1 MYLRRLEMRGFKTF
15 ADKTEMSFGP
25 GITAIVGPN
34 GVGKSNVTDAILW
47 ALGEQSARTLR
58 TETLQDVVFAGSE
71 RRRPLNMAEVSVVL
85 DNSDH
90 ALHTDFSEVVIT
102 RRVFRDGNSEYLINN
117 APCRL
122 KDIRE
127 LLLDTGVGP
136 RAYSVVGQG
145 EIDAILSI
153 RSEDR
158 RELLEEV
165 AGVRKYRVRRSE
177 AERKLEATEI
187 NLTRVSDIVHELR
200 SQREPLEEM
209 AQAARIYKHLDE
221 KLRQVELYLLGAD
234 YRRQAEKRGQLAN
247 EVAIAQADLQ
257 ATRNRLSEVD
267 AEHQKLAAA
276 IVQLETELE
285 KVRLEALRLQREA
298 AEERE
303 RRAVNQERLRTLQSR
318 QELLATELQQMAAR
332 EASQVQ
338 QLEALQQE
346 QQALAARLDSEQ
358 TVLREQQQAYEARL
372 RAVREHQQRA
382 SELEEQRVKSL
393 QSVARLE
400 NEAAALA
407 SLEAD
412 LTERIGRLRSQQE
425 QLTARQQSIEAAL
438 EAGQAALDELR
449 GTVEATTRQVAAHE
463 ADVTKIQAVIHEQN
477 AKRNLL
483 SEAISRLES
492 RRTVLAELRD
502 SYEGYSEGTRN
513 LMAAAAEGKLQGLR
527 GVLGEM
533 LEVPERFETAI
544 EAALGDKLQWVL
556 ANSSDDALRAI
567 EYLREHG
574 LGRAALFPLTSLVRS
589 SAETPN
595 LSGTRGGCL
604 GVAGKLIGVSRPLAP
619 ALEPILNRII
629 ICEDLASALEVYKRF
644 GARFVVVT
652 LAGEVIEPQGV
663 LRGGVLEGGA
673 SQGFS
678 RQRELDALEHRIEEL
693 RTWLGRM
700 FRIDEQLEELLAQAR
715 AEHGSANAA
724 LTTLRDDLVQREAEL
739 RHQQDQG
746 RAAAEASAEIDG
758 EVARLQKQL
767 EEAAQRQRS
776 ALAQGE
782 QLRSRLGE
790 LEAAI
795 EAARREVGT
804 SAEREE
810 LRQALTQRQV
820 TVAELRQ
827 RLAGS
832 QELCTRA
839 EQDLSQTR
847 QQLAAAR
854 SEAAHIVEEIARL
867 QEALTS
873 LGGDGADQL
882 ARATELEDQA
892 ADKAAA
898 LMRLRDQAAEA
909 DAKRRELTRIQDDQ
923 TQRLHATDLSL
934 TRAEAQLQAIAE
946 RLADTYD
953 TTPEAAAELTLQ
965 DMSETEARR
974 QAGQLR
980 AEMRR
985 LGNVNLSSIDE
996 CERLK
1001 AREEFLESQR
1011 GDLLQAKADLLQVIH
1026 EMDEAAK
1033 EAFLETF
1040 HKVAIEF
1047 DTLFKKL
1054 FEGGQTELRLTDE
1067 ADPLNAGVEVIVT
1080 PPGKR
1085 QQNLL
1090 LLSGGERAM
1099 TALALLFALLRVKP
1113 SPFCVM
1119 DEIDAALDAANTD
1132 RFGDMVREFATRS
1145 QFILITHNPRTMEK
1159 VDVLHGITM
1168 QEPGVSKLISVQLE
1182 EAQREAQ
1189 QRATAQE
1196 VEA

>member
-1 MYLRRLEMRGFKTF
+1 MRGFKTF
-15 ADKTEMSFGP
+15 ADKTEMGFGP

-58 TETLQDVVFAGSE
+58 TESLQDVVFAGSE
-71 RRRPLNMAEVSVVL
+71 RRRPLNMAEVSIIL

-90 ALHTDFSEVVIT
+90 ALHTDYSEVVIT

-117 APCRL
+117 SSCRL
-122 KDIRE
+122 RDVRE

-136 RAYSVVGQG
+136 KAYSVVGQG

-209 AQAARIYKHLDE
+209 AQAARIYKELDE

-234 YRRQAEKRGQLAN
+234 YRRHAEKRGQLAN

-257 ATRNRLSEVD
+257 ATRNRISEVD
-267 AEHQKLAAA
+267 AEYQKLAAA
-276 IVQLETELE
+276 IVQLENELE

-298 AEERE
+298 AAERE
-303 RRAVNQERLRTLQSR
+303 RRAVNQERLRTLRSR
-318 QELLATELQQMAAR
+318 EEFLATELEQMAAR
-332 EASQVQ
+332 EGSLVQ
-338 QLEALQQE
+338 QQDALLQE
-346 QQALAARLDSEQ
+346 QQALSARLESEQ
-358 TVLREQQQAYEARL
+358 TVLREQQQTYEARL

-382 SELEEQRVKSL
+382 TELEEQRVKSL
-393 QSVARLE
+393 QNVARLE

-412 LTERIGRLRSQQE
+412 LTERVGRLQSQQE
-425 QLTARQQSIEAAL
+425 QLAARLRTTEAAL
-438 EAGQAALDELR
+438 EAGETTLDGLREAVQQATHEVVQREGD
-449 GTVEATTRQVAAHE
+449 VA
-463 ADVTKIQAVIHEQN
+463 KIQAVIREQN
-477 AKRNLL
+477 VKRGIL

-492 RRTVLAELRD
+492 RRAVLAELRD

-513 LMAAAAEGKLQGLR
+513 LMAAGAEGKLQGLR

-533 LEVPERFETAI
+533 LEVPERFETAV

-556 ANSSDDALRAI
+556 ANGPDDALQAL
-567 EYLREHG
+567 EYLREHD
-574 LGRAALFPLTSLVRS
+574 LGRAALFPLTSLARS
-589 SAETPN
+589 STEVPN
-595 LSGTRGGCL
+595 LSGVRSGCL
-604 GVAGKLIGVSRPLAP
+604 GLAGKLIGVSRPVAS

-629 ICEDLASALEVYKRF
+629 VCEDLPSALEVFKRF

-663 LRGGVLEGGA
+663 LRGGALEGGA

-678 RQRELDALEHRIEEL
+678 RQRELDGLEQRIESL
-693 RTWLGRM
+693 RLSLGRM
-700 FRIDEQLEELLAQAR
+700 FRIDEQLEELLGQAR
-715 AEHGSANAA
+715 QEQERSNRD
-724 LTTLRDDLVQREAEL
+724 LTARRDELLQQEADF
-739 RHQQDQG
+739 RHLQDQS
-746 RAAAEASAEIDG
+746 RAAAEARAETEAEID
-758 EVARLQKQL
+758 RLQKQL
-767 EEAAQRQRS
+767 GEAAERQRQ

-782 QLRSRLGE
+782 QLRARLGE

-795 EAARREVGT
+795 ETARREAGT

-827 RLAGS
+827 KLAGS
-832 QELCTRA
+832 QELCARA
-839 EQDLSQTR
+839 EQDLTQSR
-847 QQLAAAR
+847 QQLAAAQLEL
-854 SEAAHIVEEIARL
+854 SHITDEMARL
-867 QEALTS
+867 NEALTS
-873 LGGDGADQL
+873 TSADGADQI
-882 ARATELEDQA
+882 ARAAELEDQA
-892 ADKAAA
+892 ASKAEV
-898 LMRLRDQAAEA
+898 LMRLRDKGAEA
-909 DAKRRELTRIQDDQ
+909 DAKRRELSQVQEDQ
-923 TQRLHATDLSL
+923 TQRLHAADLSL
-934 TRAEAQLQAIAE
+934 MRSEAQLQAIGE
-946 RLADTYD
+946 RLADTYN
-953 TTPEAAAELTLQ
+953 TTPEAAAEVTLQ

-974 QAGQLR
+974 QAGHFR

-1001 AREEFLESQR
+1001 AREEFLENQR

-1033 EAFLETF
+1033 EAFMETF
-1040 HKVAIEF
+1040 QKVAVEF
-1047 DTLFKKL
+1047 DELFKKL
-1054 FEGGQTELRLTDE
+1054 FEGGQTELKLTNE
-1067 ADPLNAGVEVIVT
+1067 EDPLNAGVEVIVT

-1132 RFGDMVREFATRS
+1132 RFGNMIREFAVRS